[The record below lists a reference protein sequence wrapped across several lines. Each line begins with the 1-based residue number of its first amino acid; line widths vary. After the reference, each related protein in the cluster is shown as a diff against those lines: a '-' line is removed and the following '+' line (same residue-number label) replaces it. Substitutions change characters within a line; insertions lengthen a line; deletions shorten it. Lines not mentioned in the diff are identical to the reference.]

1 MELALVVMAPL
12 SGDGR
17 ERSHAAVARRTL
29 NAGYV
34 VETIDL
40 VTEAVTP
47 AMSRSERVHYET
59 ATPILDPLLETHA
72 ALVARTKVMV
82 FVFPTEWWTPPPV
95 LQAWLERTFVPGV
108 AFRLDERNRLRPNL
122 SALRAIVG
130 ITTHRR
136 PEVLAD
142 GGDGARRILLRT
154 MRLNAPRRVRTE
166 WITEPDESGIE
177 RLLSKL

>member
-1 MELALVVMAPL
+1 MVTAPL
-12 SGDGR
+12 SDDGR

-29 NAGYV
+29 SASYV
-34 VETIDL
+34 VETVDL
-40 VTEAVTP
+40 VAEAVTP
-47 AMSRSERVHYET
+47 AMSRSERLHYET

-72 ALVARTKVMV
+72 DLVARAEVMV
-82 FVFPTEWWTPPPV
+82 FVFPTAWWTPPPV

-122 SALRAIVG
+122 SSLRAIVG

-136 PEVLAD
+136 PGVLAD

-166 WITEPDESGIE
+166 WLTDPDEAGIE
-177 RLLSKL
+177 HLLGKL

>member
-1 MELALVVMAPL
+1 MVTAPL
-12 SGDGR
+12 SDDGR
-17 ERSHAAVARRTL
+17 ERFHAAVARRSL
-29 NAGYV
+29 SASYV

-47 AMSRSERVHYET
+47 AMSRSERLHYET

-72 ALVARTKVMV
+72 EMVARAEVMV
-82 FVFPTEWWTPPPV
+82 FVFPTAWWTPPPV

-122 SALRAIVG
+122 SSLRAIVG
-130 ITTHRR
+130 ITTRRR
-136 PEVLAD
+136 PAVLAD

-166 WITEPDESGIE
+166 WLTDPDETEIE
-177 RLLSKL
+177 GLVRKL

>member
-12 SGDGR
+12 SDDGR
-17 ERSHAAVARRTL
+17 ERSHAAVARRAL
-29 NAGYV
+29 NASYV

-40 VTEAVTP
+40 DAESVTP

-59 ATPILDPLLETHA
+59 PTPILDPLIETHA
-72 ALVARTKVMV
+72 ALVVRAKVMV
-82 FVFPTEWWTPPPV
+82 FVFPTAWWTPPPL

-122 SALRAIVG
+122 SSLRAIVG

-136 PEVLAD
+136 PEVIAD
-142 GGDGARRILLRT
+142 GGDGSRRILLRT

-166 WITEPDESGIE
+166 WMIEPDEVAIE
-177 RLLSKL
+177 RLLGKL